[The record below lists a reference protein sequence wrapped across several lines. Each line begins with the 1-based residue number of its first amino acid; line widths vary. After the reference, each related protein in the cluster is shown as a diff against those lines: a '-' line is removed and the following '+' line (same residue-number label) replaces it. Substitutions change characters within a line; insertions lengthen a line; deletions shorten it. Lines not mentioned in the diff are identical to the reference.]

1 MRYTE
6 PKDRSAELLRQALGY
21 MGPQQAAF
29 NPITFTVWYEHAAG
43 MNARLSA
50 AISALLTDKAG
61 IDDATVLQLYQQ
73 HVLPADEGA
82 MQRISTELQRV
93 MSGIAQSAEQAGARA
108 GQFGAQLN
116 GLTEALQSNDLALLG
131 PQIDQTLTETA
142 SMKLTADAL
151 QQQIIASQQEISQLR
166 KDLDRSRD
174 EALSDPLTGILNRKG
189 FDAGLQALLTQVPH
203 AGRSHCLVLFDID
216 HFKSINDTHG
226 HVMVDQVLQGVGAV
240 LRQSVKDSDHAAAR
254 YGGDEFAM
262 LVSQSTL
269 DACTQFAETVRLH
282 IKAMRIRQ
290 RGTQNVLFTVT
301 LSGGVAAVEPGDDA
315 TALIARADA
324 ALYAAKRAGRDQIS
338 NHA

>member
-6 PKDRSAELLRQALGY
+6 PKDRSAELLRQALGL

-43 MNARLSA
+43 MNAGLSA
-50 AISALLTDKAG
+50 AISSLLTDKAR
-61 IDDATVLQLYQQ
+61 IDDETVLKLYQD

-108 GQFGAQLN
+108 GQFGAQLS
-116 GLTEALQSNDLALLG
+116 GLSEALHSNDPTLLG
-131 PQIDQTLTETA
+131 PQIVQTLTETA
-142 SMKLTADAL
+142 GMKRTADAL
-151 QQQIIASQQEISQLR
+151 QQQIIASQQEITQLR
-166 KDLDRSRD
+166 QDLDRSRD
-174 EALSDPLTGILNRKG
+174 EALIDPLTGILNRKG
-189 FDAGLQALLTQVPH
+189 FDAGLQALLKQLPL

-216 HFKSINDTHG
+216 HFKTINDTHG
-226 HVMVDQVLQGVGAV
+226 HVMGDQVLQGVGAV
-240 LRQSVKDSDHAAAR
+240 LRQSVKNSEHAAAR

-269 DACTQFAETVRLH
+269 DASTKLADSVRLL

-290 RGTQNVLFTVT
+290 RNTQNVLFTVT
-301 LSGGVAAVEPGDDA
+301 LSGGVAQVLPGDDA
-315 TALIARADA
+315 ATLIARADA
-324 ALYAAKRAGRDQIS
+324 ALYAAKRAGRDRVS